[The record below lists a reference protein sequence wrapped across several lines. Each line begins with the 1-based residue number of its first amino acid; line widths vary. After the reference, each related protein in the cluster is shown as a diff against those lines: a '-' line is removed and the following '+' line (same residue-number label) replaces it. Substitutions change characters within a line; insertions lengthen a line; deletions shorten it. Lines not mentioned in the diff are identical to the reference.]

1 MKKHVEGRNY
11 AWRNIMNKSDKNK
24 KHYVSIKEIKKQK
37 EYMNV
42 ISQIN
47 KGKEKKFNIETF
59 GCQLNENDS
68 EKIAGM
74 CMEMGYKQADK
85 REEADLVIINTCCIR
100 ENAENKVYGHLGE
113 LKKQKLKN
121 PGLIITVCG
130 CMMQQ
135 KHVVENIKKSFMN
148 VDLIFGTHN
157 IYKFP
162 YLLYKKIKGNKNIY
176 EVSEDNGYMAEGLP
190 IKRVKGVKAM
200 VTVMYGCNN
209 YCTYCVVPFVR
220 GREKSRTP
228 LDIIREVETAVEN
241 KFVEIILL
249 GQNVNSYGNDL
260 DDNISF
266 ARLLNMVNEIKGVE
280 RIRFM
285 TSHPKDISTELISS
299 IMNCKKVCE
308 HLHLPIQSGST
319 RILKKMNRKYT
330 KEHYMGL
337 IEKIKKEIPDISLT
351 TDIIVGF
358 PGETED
364 DFEETLDVIRKVR
377 YDSAYTFLF
386 SKRAGTPAAKF
397 SGQIPEEVKKKR
409 FKKLIDEQNK
419 ISREINENLLDK
431 VFMVLVEGKSKK
443 NPDAF
448 TGRTRTN
455 KIVNFKSER
464 ELTGKFV
471 EVKINRALT
480 WSLEGEFIE

>member
-1 MKKHVEGRNY
+1 
-11 AWRNIMNKSDKNK
+11 MNKLSDKNK
-24 KHYVSIKEIKKQK
+24 KRYVSVDEIKKQK
-37 EYMNV
+37 EYMNT
-42 ISQIN
+42 IKKIN
-47 KGKEKKFNIETF
+47 TAGTVKKFNIETL

-74 CMEMGYKQADK
+74 CVEMGYQQTKN
-85 REEADLVIINTCCIR
+85 REEAELVIINTCCVR
-100 ENAENKVYGHLGE
+100 ENAENKVYGHLGD
-113 LKKQKLKN
+113 LKRQKLKN
-121 PGLIITVCG
+121 PELIIAVCG

-135 KHVVENIKKSFMN
+135 KHVVENIKDSYMH

-157 IYKFP
+157 IFRFP
-162 YLLYKKIKGNKNIY
+162 GLLYKRIKGTENVY
-176 EVSEDNGYMAEGLP
+176 EVLEDNGYMAEDLP
-190 IKRVKGVKAM
+190 IERMKGVKAW
-200 VTVMYGCNN
+200 VTVIYGCDN

-220 GREKSRTP
+220 GREKSRMP
-228 LDIIREVETAVEN
+228 LDIFSEVKTAVKN

-260 DDNISF
+260 EDKISF
-266 ARLLNMVNEIKGVE
+266 AKLLNMVNEIEGVE

-299 IMNCKKVCE
+299 IKNCSKVCE

-337 IEKIKKEIPDISLT
+337 IKQIKSEIPGISLT

-358 PGETED
+358 PGETDD
-364 DFEETLDVIRKVR
+364 DFEETLDVIEKVR

-386 SKRAGTPAAKF
+386 SRRMVTPAAKF
-397 SGQIPEEVKKKR
+397 SGQICDEVKKKR
-409 FKKLIDEQNK
+409 FDKLIDVQNR
-419 ISREINENLLDK
+419 ISREINEDLLNK
-431 VFMVLVEGKSKK
+431 EFLVLVEGRSKK
-443 NPDAF
+443 NQNAF

-464 ELTGKFV
+464 DLTGKLV
-471 EVKINRALT
+471 KVKINRALT
-480 WSLEGEFIE
+480 WSLEGDIID